1 MWLFS
6 ALIDRLEE
14 AGYGV
19 GQRVLELVAVREK
32 YNRRE
37 TRVVQILQY
46 ISNNI
51 WKYLF
56 GKNADSLERSM
67 ENEDECAY
75 WVDGWLWLLWFERG
89 VGGGRFS
96 VITAIQAYV

>member
-1 MWLFS
+1 MCFVVTGVYFFL
-6 ALIDRLEE
+6 LIFGGRLEE
-14 AGYGV
+14 SGYGV

-56 GKNADSLERSM
+56 GKHADSLERSM
-67 ENEDECAY
+67 ENEDACEFLQC
-75 WVDGWLWLLWFERG
+75 WVRRYELDGGSCEGL
-89 VGGGRFS
+89 
-96 VITAIQAYV
+96 